1 MTTIIYTPKDALHNP
16 PANQKA
22 STVLLK
28 EAVQLALDTDIA
40 ATRQA
45 ARAIDIQLS
54 NDSWT
59 SNARYGFARMPVA
72 GTVTSIHWVA
82 KTNSS
87 AAGTVLGSLV
97 GALNNLQNA
106 DLDLKTGIN
115 DTLKAATLTTST
127 ANLTLAAGALLAAT
141 AAGTTVTGGAGLTC
155 VVTFTPA

>member
-1 MTTIIYTPKDALHNP
+1 MTVINYAPKDG
-16 PANQKA
+16 PANPTANTKP
-22 STVLLK
+22 STVALK
-28 EAVQLALDTDIA
+28 EAVQVALDADIA

-45 ARAIDIQLS
+45 ARSIELSLS
-54 NDSWT
+54 NNAWT
-59 SNARYGFARMPVA
+59 GDARYAFGRMPVA

-155 VVTFTPA
+155 IVTYTPT

>member
-1 MTTIIYTPKDALHNP
+1 
-16 PANQKA
+16 
-22 STVLLK
+22 
-28 EAVQLALDTDIA
+28 
-40 ATRQA
+40 
-45 ARAIDIQLS
+45 
-54 NDSWT
+54 
-59 SNARYGFARMPVA
+59 MPVA